1 MLDKLSIQQRTI
13 LAIALSLIFFI
24 IYDYFMVPKT
34 MQMRENNNSHV
45 TTQSGKQAAPAP
57 AAEQTAAP
65 APSTLSSSTRSSD
78 TSAAAPVKKTAFK
91 ILATIDADEY
101 QAQIDTLGRIAR
113 FEVRIPRF
121 KQEDGTYPNVI
132 SDQNPLKPLEIRY
145 ADPKLN
151 EEAFKTPFS
160 ADHTKLSVQNGGA
173 TLTLTQRLS
182 GIQVVKKITF
192 FPNGTYKIA
201 IDMDKEVE
209 YYLSPGFRPDI
220 ESDAYTFKGIL
231 LREADGRIKTIE
243 DGDMEQEE
251 HFPAIQIAAANDKY
265 YTTNFYDFKNGMDVY
280 VSKDEKNDPLLFV
293 KGTPHYTLNG
303 YIGPKE
309 YDKLAAID
317 KRMTDVIEYGFFTF
331 ISKPLFIFLKYLHKM
346 LGNWGWAIVALTLII
361 RLLLYP
367 LTFKGMVS
375 MNKLKE
381 LSPKIKEI
389 QAKYKK
395 DPQKMNAKMMELYK
409 KHGANPMGGCL
420 PMLMQI
426 PIFFAFYRVLL
437 NTIELKHAPWF
448 GWIQDLSVMDPYF
461 ILPVL
466 MGATMFWQ
474 QTLTPT
480 NFTDPM
486 QEKIMKFLPLIFTF
500 FFITFPAG
508 LTLYWFTN
516 NLFSVAQQYYVN
528 RIFDR
533 HKAAKE
539 ANHG

>member
-1 MLDKLSIQQRTI
+1 M

-24 IYDYFMVPKT
+24 LYDYFVMPQKT
-34 MQMRENNNSHV
+34 RRVESNATQQRTASHQVTPAAATAPAVNS
-45 TTQSGKQAAPAP
+45 SAAPAP
-57 AAEQTAAP
+57 LPQT
-65 APSTLSSSTRSSD
+65 S
-78 TSAAAPVKKTAFK
+78 TSAKTSAPVQKEHFN
-91 ILATIDADEY
+91 IVATVHADDYVAKIDA
-101 QAQIDTLGRIAR
+101 LGRIVR
-113 FEVRIPRF
+113 FEVHLPKFRQ
-121 KQEDGTYPNVI
+121 KDGTYPNVI
-132 SDQNPLKPLEIRY
+132 SHQNPLKPLEIRY

-151 EEAFKTPFS
+151 ALAFKSPFH
-160 ADHTKLSVQNGGA
+160 ADTNDLSVNAKKGA
-173 TLTLTQRLS
+173 TLTLTQKL
-182 GIQVVKKITF
+182 GAMQVTKKITF
-192 FPNGTYKIA
+192 FPNGTYKVA
-201 IDMDKEVE
+201 IDMDKSVD
-209 YYLSPGFRPDI
+209 YFVSPGFRPDI
-220 ESDAYTFKGIL
+220 EADHYTFKGVL
-231 LREADGRIKTIE
+231 LREADGHIKKIE
-243 DGDMEQEE
+243 DGDAEQEA
-251 HFPAIQIAAANDKY
+251 HFIGVQIAAANDKY
-265 YTTNFYDFKNGMDVY
+265 YSTCFYDFSKGLDVY
-280 VSKDEKNDPLLFV
+280 ISKDPKNDPLLFV
-293 KGTPHYTLNG
+293 KGAQHQRLNG

-317 KRMTDVIEYGFFTF
+317 KRLTDLIEYGFFTF
-331 ISKPLFIFLKYLHKM
+331 ISKPLFIFLKYLYQ
-346 LGNWGWAIVALTLII
+346 LIGNWGWAIVAMTLII
-361 RLLLYP
+361 RLILFP

-420 PMLMQI
+420 PMLLQI

-448 GWIQDLSVMDPYF
+448 GWIHDLSVMDPYY

-486 QEKIMKFLPLIFTF
+486 QEKIMKFLPVIFTF

-528 RIFDR
+528 HIFAK
-533 HKAAKE
+533 HKASKE
-539 ANHG
+539 ASHG

>member
-1 MLDKLSIQQRTI
+1 V

-24 IYDYFMVPKT
+24 VYDYFMVPKT
-34 MQMRENNNSHV
+34 RPMQETNS
-45 TTQSGKQAAPAP
+45 TTVATAKSTHTASAAASQPAAPTSASVS
-57 AAEQTAAP
+57 AASSQ
-65 APSTLSSSTRSSD
+65 PSKT
-78 TSAAAPVKKTAFK
+78 AAAPVQKESFE
-91 ILATIDADEY
+91 IVATVDANEY
-101 QAQIDTLGRIAR
+101 HAQIDTLGRIVR

-132 SDQNPLKPLEIRY
+132 SNQNPLKPLEIRY

-151 EEAFKTPFS
+151 EEAFKTPFKPDRS
-160 ADHTKLSVQNGGA
+160 ELKVEEGGA
-173 TLTLTQRLS
+173 TLMLTQQLS
-182 GIQVVKKITF
+182 SLNVTKKITF

-201 IDMDKEVE
+201 VDMDKDVE

-231 LREADGRIKTIE
+231 LREADGHIKTIE
-243 DGDMEQEE
+243 DGDMEQEQ
-251 HFPAIQIAAANDKY
+251 HFTGVQIAAANDKY

-280 VSKDEKNDPLLFV
+280 VSKDDKNDPLLFV
-293 KGTPHYTLNG
+293 KGLQHYTLNG

-309 YDKLAAID
+309 FDKLAAID

-331 ISKPLFIFLKYLHKM
+331 ISKPLFIFLKYLHNI

-367 LTFKGMVS
+367 LTYKGMVS

-461 ILPVL
+461 VLPVL

-486 QEKIMKFLPLIFTF
+486 QEKIMKFLPVIFTF

-528 RIFDR
+528 RIFEK

-539 ANHG
+539 ASHG